1 MTWHCFNGVLPIWH
15 LIYQVMLEASEWFF
29 RFLVVVPWDH
39 QFRPNPE
46 TRSLFV
52 SLASEKIR
60 RFFGPKKGKKSSRNN
75 RWAIDLSG
83 ATPPKTNGYPLKIAG
98 WFRWKFFLKWSLFR
112 WHPFIFRSLALLL
125 LASWRVII
133 HLGPAGLGFDSF
145 WPMKI
150 LVPTGS
156 FRRQWWQVH
165 LVLLM
170 VQKSCELTSW

>member
-1 MTWHCFNGVLPIWH
+1 
-15 LIYQVMLEASEWFF
+15 MLEAMIFP
-29 RFLVVVPWDH
+29 FLVVVPWDH

-98 WFRWKFFLKWSLFR
+98 WFEMV
-112 WHPFIFRSLALLL
+112 PFQVTSVHFQEPSPIAISFMEGHIIWAL
-125 LASWRVII
+125 RVWD
-133 HLGPAGLGFDSF
+133 LSRFGRCKFDS
-145 WPMKI
+145 
-150 LVPTGS
+150 LGS
-156 FRRQWWQVH
+156 FRWQWCQVH

-170 VQKSCELTSW
+170 VQKSD